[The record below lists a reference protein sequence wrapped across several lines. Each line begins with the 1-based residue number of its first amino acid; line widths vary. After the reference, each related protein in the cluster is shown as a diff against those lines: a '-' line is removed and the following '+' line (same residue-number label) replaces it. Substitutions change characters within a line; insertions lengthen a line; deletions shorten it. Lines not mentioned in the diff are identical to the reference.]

1 MGGLGIGSVANRNKA
16 LLGKSR
22 SFPIGRE
29 ALWVKVISSKYGIGE
44 LMELLPA
51 GFNFY
56 QAPWKLELDLLPL
69 LLSNICYNV
78 GKSDCTPFWK
88 YSDTK

>member
-1 MGGLGIGSVANRNKA
+1 MH
-16 LLGKSR
+16 KSR
-22 SFPIGRE
+22 RFPIGRE

-56 QAPWKLELDLLPL
+56 EAPWKLILDLLPQ
-69 LLSNICYNV
+69 LLSKIWYNV
-78 GKSDCTPFWK
+78 GKSDRIPFWK
-88 YSDTK
+88 YSD